1 MLFNFAPCSHWLAK
15 KVDELKNRR
24 WRRVPEALYG
34 RLSPDEVEKI
44 KTGNPAFWECFME
57 KKPPEEVLRKKQA
70 QYDRKTSQVKN
81 ARIAGPKEEGASDSK
96 LPDGSP
102 KSPKLSKK
110 TRLVSRA
117 NAAAASRADTFTE
130 IKDPTNIEMLEE
142 IVQGNPVLTRIRECG
157 VKAKREDV
165 YPTST
170 TLQAGT
176 CHYLSNPNEM
186 AFWHKLTCSRFL
198 LVPCR
203 RVCLYV
209 P

>member
-1 MLFNFAPCSHWLAK
+1 
-15 KVDELKNRR
+15 
-24 WRRVPEALYG
+24 
-34 RLSPDEVEKI
+34 
-44 KTGNPAFWECFME
+44 ME

-70 QYDRKTSQVKN
+70 QYDRKTSQVKH
-81 ARIAGPKEEGASDSK
+81 ARIARPMDEAAPDTK
-96 LPDGSP
+96 PDGSP

-130 IKDPTNIEMLEE
+130 IKDPTNIELLEE
-142 IVQGNPVLTRIRECG
+142 IVQGNPVLMKIRECG

-176 CHYLSNPNEM
+176 CHFLPNLHDV
-186 AFWHKLTCSRFL
+186 AVADKLTCFQ
-198 LVPCR
+198 
-203 RVCLYV
+203 CLFDHLQRNMSLRT
-209 P
+209 